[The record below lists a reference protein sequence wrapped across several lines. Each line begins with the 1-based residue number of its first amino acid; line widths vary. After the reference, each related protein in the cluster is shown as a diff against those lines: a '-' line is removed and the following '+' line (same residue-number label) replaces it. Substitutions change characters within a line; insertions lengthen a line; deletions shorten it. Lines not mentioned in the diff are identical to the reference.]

1 MQNQKERQSMAA
13 KADQTEEIADINI
26 VPLVD
31 IILVVLIIFMV
42 TAPALM
48 KPSVKVNLPEASSG
62 DQSTP
67 TTFTVAITADGQV
80 SVNGEVVEE
89 DKLKQMAQAE
99 AEKNPEIQAL
109 IGADRDVSHGMVIR
123 VLDWIKSSGIKK
135 FSLTTD
141 GGPK

>member
-1 MQNQKERQSMAA
+1 MAA
-13 KADQTEEIADINI
+13 KTDQSDEIADINI

-42 TAPALM
+42 TAPALV

-62 DQSTP
+62 DQTTATP
-67 TTFTVAITADGQV
+67 FTVAITSDGEI
-80 SVNGEVVEE
+80 SVNGESVDE
-89 DKLKQMAQAE
+89 DKLKQLAAAE
-99 AEKNPEIQAL
+99 AEKNPELQAL
-109 IGADRDVSHGMVIR
+109 IGADRDVSHGTVIK

-141 GGPK
+141 GPTK